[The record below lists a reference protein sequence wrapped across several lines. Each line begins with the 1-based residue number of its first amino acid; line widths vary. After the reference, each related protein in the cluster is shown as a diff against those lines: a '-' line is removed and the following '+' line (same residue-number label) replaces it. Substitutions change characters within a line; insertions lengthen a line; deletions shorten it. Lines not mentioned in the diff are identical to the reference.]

1 MSVGGLK
8 KSKTEESFPS
18 YHFIALTYFV
28 HTLMT
33 SGQSLMC
40 QLHNVEAF
48 LFELP
53 KSRMFNFK
61 ILIGQRNENEGRP
74 QPKRCLDFDDFCSKL
89 IGHLYV
95 LAFESQPW

>member
-53 KSRMFNFK
+53 KIK
-61 ILIGQRNENEGRP
+61 AECLTETLIGHQNENEGGA
-74 QPKRCLDFDDFCSKL
+74 L
-89 IGHLYV
+89 I
-95 LAFESQPW
+95 Q

>member
-53 KSRMFNFK
+53 KSRMSK
-61 ILIGQRNENEGRP
+61 TLIGQQNENKGRP

-89 IGHLYV
+89 IGHL
-95 LAFESQPW
+95 

>member
-53 KSRMFNFK
+53 KSRRFNED
-61 ILIGQRNENEGRP
+61 IDRP
-74 QPKRCLDFDDFCSKL
+74 AKLKTKAETPYLSALDFCNPP
-89 IGHLYV
+89 I
-95 LAFESQPW
+95 